1 MLNRQVS
8 LGDSPEQKRNGE
20 ASEDLPVGFVAL
32 FLFCPAQRARCPRLR
47 GGRSALRRTGSQYPN
62 LRLEDVE
69 EAREVKQEQF
79 LNVVCDF
86 ARMRSRQKGAAQSLN
101 VPEGATASLTCSYSV
116 SDSQNFM
123 WYRQYSGRGPEWL
136 MTFYPNNDKQEGR
149 YTAQVNKSSR
159 YVSLLIRDSQPSD
172 SAAYLCAESAQRSPG
187 TCGLCANL
195 LGPGSARYRA

>member
-1 MLNRQVS
+1 MLKS
-8 LGDSPEQKRNGE
+8 ST
-20 ASEDLPVGFVAL
+20 GFLVTL
-32 FLFCPAQRARCPRLR
+32 WLQL
-47 GGRSALRRTGSQYPN
+47 TW
-62 LRLEDVE
+62 
-69 EAREVKQEQF
+69 
-79 LNVVCDF
+79 
-86 ARMRSRQKGAAQSLN
+86 MWSRQKGAAQSLN
-101 VPEGATASLTCSYSV
+101 VPEGATASLTCSYSN
-116 SDSQNFM
+116 SNSQNFM

-159 YVSLLIRDSQPSD
+159 YVSLHIRDSQPSD